1 MYACIRTLLYNRADI
16 GYLLLS
22 WPLCRIF
29 AVAASHIIGNYNY
42 LCSVFLVVCAYCVTW
57 RDA

>member
-1 MYACIRTLLYNRADI
+1 MLVYVHYYITGQILAICFCH
-16 GYLLLS
+16 GH
-22 WPLCRIF
+22 C
-29 AVAASHIIGNYNY
+29 AVSLPCAASHIIGNYNY